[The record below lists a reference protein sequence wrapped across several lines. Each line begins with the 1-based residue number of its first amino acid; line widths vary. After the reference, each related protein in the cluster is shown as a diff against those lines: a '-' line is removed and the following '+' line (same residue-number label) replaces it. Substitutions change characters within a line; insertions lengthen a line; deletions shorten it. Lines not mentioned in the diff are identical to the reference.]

1 MGLWAIKYA
10 DEDEKWWVDMV
21 YQDGPPGVAR
31 GKVGARVVVK
41 GFSDVMGPVL
51 ARKASIP
58 ADVLEDWPTDTPIVL
73 TRAEIGPDSSLSN
86 SS

>member
-21 YQDGPPGVAR
+21 CQDGPPGVAR

-41 GFSDVMGPVL
+41 GFSNVMGPVL
-51 ARKASIP
+51 VRKASIP
-58 ADVLEDWPTDTPIVL
+58 ADAFEDWPTDTPIVL
-73 TRAEIGPDSSLSN
+73 TRAEIAPDLSLS
-86 SS
+86 SSS